1 MHEHAQDGTL
11 TRGAD
16 GALYLLSPGSCVRI
30 DESEGSKP
38 DAVGSAVSNDVGFH
52 GCPSGAEDHASARIM
67 IEATDDH
74 AAARIMIEAGD
85 HSSARIMVEPGD
97 HEASRIMVEAGDG
110 ASARIMVEPGDHGSS
125 KIMVDPGD
133 SLIN

>member
-1 MHEHAQDGTL
+1 MHEHAQNGTL

-30 DESEGSKP
+30 DEPEVSNRQP
-38 DAVGSAVSNDVGFH
+38 DAVGSVVSDDIGFQ
-52 GCPSGAEDHASARIM
+52 GRPSGAEDHASARIM

-74 AAARIMIEAGD
+74 AAARIM
-85 HSSARIMVEPGD
+85 VEPGD
-97 HEASRIMVEAGDG
+97 N
-110 ASARIMVEPGDHGSS
+110 GSS

>member
-1 MHEHAQDGTL
+1 MHEHAQNGTL

-30 DESEGSKP
+30 DESEVSKRQP
-38 DAVGSAVSNDVGFH
+38 NAVDSPGGRLQGRPSAAD
-52 GCPSGAEDHASARIM
+52 DHASARIM
-67 IEATDDH
+67 IEAADDH

-85 HSSARIMVEPGD
+85 HGSARIMVDPGD
-97 HEASRIMVEAGDG
+97 HEASRIMVEAGDS

-125 KIMVDPGD
+125 RIMVDPGD